1 MKKLSKKLLIAT
13 SSLLLICLSATR
25 TNSCG
30 PEYMLDECRVML
42 FRSYLANMDN
52 LQPYY
57 YTPALTSAADTDPLR
72 VDNHRNCEEW
82 RQFTGKQVSEKDV
95 YEVQYAMTTDDFLY
109 AIKHPS
115 SVESPFIKWLLL
127 PQNKRALDYF
137 SFAKTIEFT
146 QSDATDP
153 WQEHSESYNTA
164 FYDSLASAAIQQ
176 CEQLPPSFLQERYAF
191 QAIKLGFYASFAAT
205 RSETPVSMPKVVL
218 WYEKYLLHK
227 NTIVADW
234 GLTYYAQ
241 ALHSTRDAQ
250 LAILQAF
257 DRSEEKKPFA
267 LRYLTRKELLQLK
280 PTVSETAT
288 RNLVNVILSI
298 KNPGRALPEIQEIS
312 KTDPHNKYLP
322 LLICR
327 EVNKL
332 EDWLLTPRLLQFPAA
347 PSDYRATQYAT
358 INREKDRQYMRAV
371 REHFISMQSTP
382 GPYKDL
388 LTLAI
393 VHLYQL
399 DRQYHEAAT
408 LLRTMH
414 TTQPRYIRQQA
425 IAHVINQVYASD
437 ITKAAV
443 QDTLFQQ
450 LSRVT
455 RYGEETYDFQTVGYE
470 STPASSISQLYQ
482 ALGWQMKAKGEIVKA
497 GLLFLKAHMLINDY
511 YGYWSSYYD
520 ENDADPDPYRQIAF
534 FDKYAGPETM
544 DSLLAFKHNAHKTRF
559 EQLITPK
566 AWADDNY
573 YLDLKGTI
581 QLRQK
586 KYRDALATFNR
597 VDECFWE
604 DNFAYPD
611 YISNRY
617 IGKAR
622 PLLHIDN
629 TPYPDYPYCSKKLVL
644 RDMIALMDTLA
655 LAQHNE
661 DKARLSLLLGNA
673 FYNIS
678 RPGQAWMMFS
688 YGKWYSER
696 PFMSQYDDYYR
707 WDGFRFSPNDMTY
720 YHSYYECADAI
731 RLYHQALAL
740 AGSNKEMAAQ
750 ATIMLATCD
759 EAVQLFKTD
768 NDHYYSPYRKLLKA
782 RYERT
787 ESFAAAVSH
796 CPDIAEWNKK
806 F

>member
-1 MKKLSKKLLIAT
+1 MKKLSRKLLIAT
-13 SSLLLICLSATR
+13 GSLLLICLSATR

-30 PEYMLDECRVML
+30 PEYMPDECRVML

-57 YTPALTSAADTDPLR
+57 YTQAFTSAYDTDPLK

-95 YEVQYAMTTDDFLY
+95 YEVQYAMTADNFLY
-109 AIKHPS
+109 AIKHS
-115 SVESPFIKWLLL
+115 SLVENPFIKWLLL
-127 PQNKRALDYF
+127 PQNKKALDYF

-153 WQEHSESYNTA
+153 WQEHSDSYNTA
-164 FYDSLASAAIQQ
+164 FYDSLASTAIRQ
-176 CEQLPPSFLQERYAF
+176 CEQLSSSFLQERYAF
-191 QAIKLGFYASFAAT
+191 QAIKLSFYALLAAT
-205 RSETPVSMPKVVL
+205 RPATSVSMSKVVL

-227 NTIVADW
+227 KTIVADW

-241 ALHSTRDAQ
+241 ALHSPRDAQ
-250 LAILQAF
+250 LAMLQAF
-257 DRSEEKKPFA
+257 DHSEEKKPFA

-280 PTVSETAT
+280 PTISETAT
-288 RNLVNVILSI
+288 RNLVNVVLSI

-312 KTDPHNKYLP
+312 KTEPRNKYLP

-332 EDWLLTPRLLQFPAA
+332 EDWLLTPRLLQFPSG
-347 PSDYRATQYAT
+347 PPGKYAR
-358 INREKDRQYMRAV
+358 INREKDQQYMRAV
-371 REHFISMQSTP
+371 RTHFISMQSAP

-393 VHLYQL
+393 VYLYQL
-399 DRQYHEAAT
+399 DRQYHEAAA

-414 TTQPRYIRQQA
+414 TTHPRYIRQQA
-425 IAHVINQVYASD
+425 IAQVINQIYTSD
-437 ITKAAV
+437 VTKAAV

-450 LSRVT
+450 LSRVI
-455 RYGEETYDFQTVGYE
+455 RCGEETYNFQTVGYE
-470 STPASSISQLYQ
+470 STPAPSISQLYQ
-482 ALGWQMKAKGEIVKA
+482 ALGWQMKAKGEMVKA
-497 GLLFLKAHMLINDY
+497 GLLFLKAHLLINDY
-511 YGYWSSYYD
+511 YGIWSSFYD

-534 FDKYAGPETM
+534 FDKYATPGTM
-544 DSLLAFKHNAHKTRF
+544 DSLLAFKHNTHKTRF

-604 DNFAYPD
+604 DNYAYPD
-611 YISNRY
+611 YVGHRY

-655 LAQHNE
+655 AARRDE
-661 DKARLSLLLGNA
+661 DKTRLSLLLGNA

-696 PFMSQYDDYYR
+696 PSISHFR
-707 WDGFRFSPNDMTY
+707 WAGFRFSPNDMTY
-720 YHSYYECADAI
+720 YYSYYECTDAI

-750 ATIMLATCD
+750 ATIMLAACD

-768 NDHYYSPYRKLLKA
+768 NNHYYSPYRKLLKT
-782 RYERT
+782 RYGQT

-796 CPDIAEWNKK
+796 CPDIAAWNKK